1 MQRYFVSF
9 QSNDKIVIDKD
20 DIFHIKNVMR
30 MKVGDRFEI
39 NNDGQILLAEITN
52 LMNTFEFKIIEKRDE
67 NHELNGYVRLL
78 YCLPKGEKTELVIQ
92 KAVELGVSEVVLINS
107 TRSIAKIT
115 KENKDKKIKTQK

>member
-39 NNDGQILLAEITN
+39 NNDGQIL
-52 LMNTFEFKIIEKRDE
+52 
-67 NHELNGYVRLL
+67 
-78 YCLPKGEKTELVIQ
+78 
-92 KAVELGVSEVVLINS
+92 
-107 TRSIAKIT
+107 
-115 KENKDKKIKTQK
+115 